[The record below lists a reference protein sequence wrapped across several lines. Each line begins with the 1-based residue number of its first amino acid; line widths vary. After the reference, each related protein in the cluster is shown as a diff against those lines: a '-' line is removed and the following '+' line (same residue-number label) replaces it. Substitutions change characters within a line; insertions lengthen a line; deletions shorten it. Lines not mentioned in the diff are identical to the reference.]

1 MRIPFAAAD
10 SGSDLRFEAL
20 EYAPVGSGSDMFLL
34 VGTLLGRPDYDSGM
48 VLVYGILYHKPDYD
62 SGMVLQFETLHHKP
76 ADNDSGMVQPFGAE
90 QNTPVG
96 DYDSGMMPSDVLW
109 YNSAD
114 CDSGVH
120 CDSGVQPLFAVLQ

>member
-1 MRIPFAAAD
+1 MRIPLAAAD
-10 SGSDLRFEAL
+10 SGSDPRFEAL

-48 VLVYGILYHKPDYD
+48 VLVYGILYHKLDYD
-62 SGMVLQFETLHHKP
+62 SGMVLQFETLQHKP
-76 ADNDSGMVQPFGAE
+76 ADSDSGMVQPFGTE

-96 DYDSGMMPSDVLW
+96 DYDSGMVPSDVLW

-114 CDSGVH
+114 CDSGV
-120 CDSGVQPLFAVLQ
+120 QPLFSVLM